1 MAKIKIITA
10 KENDPIYQEGWSLSS
25 INYQYLKTRTVTE
38 KTSSSS
44 GKEKTNEKKRWEEI

>member
-10 KENDPIYQEGWSLSS
+10 KENDPIYQEGWRFSSL
-25 INYQYLKTRTVTE
+25 NYQYLKTRTVIE

-44 GKEKTNEKKRWEEI
+44 DKEKANEKKR